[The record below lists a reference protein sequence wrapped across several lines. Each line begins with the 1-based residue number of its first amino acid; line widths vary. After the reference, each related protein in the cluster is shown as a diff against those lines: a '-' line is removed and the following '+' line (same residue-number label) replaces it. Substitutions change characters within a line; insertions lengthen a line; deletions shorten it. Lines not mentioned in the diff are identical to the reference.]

1 MQRRVPPT
9 NLVGIAGQLVSNPRA
24 VIDAGAPC
32 AEFFMANNQSF
43 RNSKGEKKEKSC
55 YITVVTWGIL
65 AKDCLGRLSQKSA
78 VYVEGELES
87 APKAQGGKIR
97 VRARTVEFL
106 DKDREEE
113 EDADWT
119 STVC

>member
-1 MQRRVPPT
+1 
-9 NLVGIAGQLVSNPRA
+9 
-24 VIDAGAPC
+24 
-32 AEFFMANNQSF
+32 MANNQTF

-55 YITVVTWGIL
+55 YVTVVTWGIL
-65 AKDCLGRLSQKSA
+65 AKDCLDRLAQKSA

-87 APKAQGGKIR
+87 SSKAHGGKIR

-106 DKDREEE
+106 DRDGGE
-113 EDADWT
+113 EDADWN